1 MMIINIF
8 RNRKRTRGRSESHFI
23 PGQWEWYDHMGI
35 HKETRDKYYEKMKT
49 IAKEYGASVW
59 DLSDK
64 EYEPYYMHDGIH
76 PGWRSWIE
84 TNKMLYEYFLK

>member
-1 MMIINIF
+1 
-8 RNRKRTRGRSESHFI
+8 
-23 PGQWEWYDHMGI
+23 MGI